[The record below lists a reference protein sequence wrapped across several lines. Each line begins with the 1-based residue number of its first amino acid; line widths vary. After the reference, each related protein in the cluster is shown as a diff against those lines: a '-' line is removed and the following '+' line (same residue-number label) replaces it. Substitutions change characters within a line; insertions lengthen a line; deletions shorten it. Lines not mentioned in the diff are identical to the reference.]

1 MELAL
6 SPLPQPPIFSGIL
19 LFPVLFFSPERVYDK
34 SLHSTLF
41 LFPKDGEAATLPFF
55 FFKKKKTE

>member
-19 LFPVLFFSPERVYDK
+19 LFPVLFLSRESLRQEFAQHFVLFS
-34 SLHSTLF
+34 
-41 LFPKDGEAATLPFF
+41 KDGEAATLPFF
-55 FFKKKKTE
+55 F